1 MTEFRIVN
9 IYNYVS
15 KVNCNLVFHML
26 IKHVEKCFA
35 PLPQCPE
42 RYSVSSALKLTK
54 SYCLGG
60 VFSFQYVISQ
70 RNDRIKLPCLRT
82 VVHAAYISS
91 QGRNRK
97 VGLRAELVILRSFV
111 MAVALFAVIKPFYE
125 P

>member
-1 MTEFRIVN
+1 M
-9 IYNYVS
+9 
-15 KVNCNLVFHML
+15 
-26 IKHVEKCFA
+26 
-35 PLPQCPE
+35 
-42 RYSVSSALKLTK
+42 
-54 SYCLGG
+54 
-60 VFSFQYVISQ
+60 ISQ

-125 P
+125 PLLKDRPYKSKYQPLESPRSRPHWKIISV

>member
-1 MTEFRIVN
+1 MLCTTSSMPGALQCFISTKA
-9 IYNYVS
+9 YQ
-15 KVNCNLVFHML
+15 NLL
-26 IKHVEKCFA
+26 S
-35 PLPQCPE
+35 
-42 RYSVSSALKLTK
+42 RGT
-54 SYCLGG
+54 

-70 RNDRIKLPCLRT
+70 RNDRIKLPCLHT